1 MHNIHIHSNSP
12 RPLNMPPKRKVSG
25 PAAARST
32 QSTLTFNGRQSR
44 VTKASA
50 QTPSVK
56 ANSKLDAAT
65 VESAI
70 VPTAVD
76 VEELADTR
84 AEAVVL
90 EQAQEEAERVAVQ
103 KTPEEEA
110 ASKIS
115 EAQIKKYWRE
125 KENQRKVRRVHQEE
139 LSVHERVLREW
150 DISAQYGVS
159 SPGLCRFS

>member
-1 MHNIHIHSNSP
+1 
-12 RPLNMPPKRKVSG
+12 MPPKRKVSG

-44 VTKASA
+44 VTKPSA
-50 QTPSVK
+50 QTPSAK
-56 ANSKLDAAT
+56 AKKLDAET
-65 VESAI
+65 IESAALPAKI
-70 VPTAVD
+70 DVD
-76 VEELADTR
+76 EVADTR
-84 AEAVVL
+84 SEAVVL
-90 EQAQEEAERVAVQ
+90 EQAQEEAERAAVQ

-125 KENQRKVRRVHQEE
+125 KENQRKVRRVHQED
-139 LSVHERVLREW
+139 LTIHERVLREW

-159 SPGLCRFS
+159 LYRTVL